1 MGTVGEG
8 STGEGPG
15 QPVSGR
21 LAQLTCH
28 GGNCYGAGAGGRW
41 NGHGAHRAIHTLCSS
56 LGLLSWRWGL
66 GLSLP
71 PPGVR
76 GRGKAWNQMCREVGR
91 EPGPQVGVL
100 GIERRRQVG
109 AFGRRWAGQRDCGWA
124 GWAEVRGSTEV
135 LGRRHRSAPRATPL
149 LPVPVPYHCTCWP
162 MCPPSWSPLAPTI
175 LTLCLP
181 PTWDSCLSRRADNGL
196 PSCHLTVVTPQMLSA
211 LGVTYWALP
220 TPVPSSGV
228 SGCPEE
234 EGSGLSHA
242 GTRAVKA
249 DPGCG

>member
-21 LAQLTCH
+21 LAPLTCH
-28 GGNCYGAGAGGRW
+28 GGNCYGAGPGGRW
-41 NGHGAHRAIHTLCSS
+41 NRHGAHHATHTLCSA

-109 AFGRRWAGQRDCGWA
+109 GFGRRWAGQRDCGWA
-124 GWAEVRGSTEV
+124 GRAEVRGSTEV
-135 LGRRHRSAPRATPL
+135 LGRRHRSSPKGYTSAPCPRSLPL
-149 LPVPVPYHCTCWP
+149 HLLAYVSPFLVPTCPHCPDPPPPPY
-162 MCPPSWSPLAPTI
+162 MGL
-175 LTLCLP
+175 
-181 PTWDSCLSRRADNGL
+181 LSQ
-196 PSCHLTVVTPQMLSA
+196 S
-211 LGVTYWALP
+211 
-220 TPVPSSGV
+220 
-228 SGCPEE
+228 
-234 EGSGLSHA
+234 EG
-242 GTRAVKA
+242 
-249 DPGCG
+249 